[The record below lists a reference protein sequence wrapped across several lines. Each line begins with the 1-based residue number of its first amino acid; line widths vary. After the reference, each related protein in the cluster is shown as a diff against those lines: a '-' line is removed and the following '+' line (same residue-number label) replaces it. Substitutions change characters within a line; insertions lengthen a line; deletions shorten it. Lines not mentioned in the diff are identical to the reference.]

1 MSDESQIQSFGEQPQ
16 ANSPTND
23 MAANKPSTPE
33 ETAYD
38 VILSHRRL
46 RVNSVQ
52 VLQKMQILKD
62 GRAMMDIPLCRMIGL
77 QVVHSTLTVDIE
89 KLKADFVHGYR
100 PRAAVFYVSTTN
112 FQGSERK
119 VMQEEHSSWDRH

>member
-1 MSDESQIQSFGEQPQ
+1 M
-16 ANSPTND
+16 
-23 MAANKPSTPE
+23 PSNPK

-62 GRAMMDIPLCRMIGL
+62 GRTMMDIPLYRIIGL
-77 QVVHSTLTVDIE
+77 QVVRPAHTVNIE
-89 KLKADFVHGYR
+89 KLKANFVHGYWLG
-100 PRAAVFYVSTTN
+100 ATVFYMSTTN
-112 FQGSERK
+112 FLGSERE
-119 VMQEEHSSWDRH
+119 VIQEERGSRDRH